1 MVQIIKSPTLSSG
14 QQMMFFEKPLVLHR
28 IFFSINVLAPLDTW
42 FESRVSFDDPMFLS
56 YYTLTGYTKYFEAK
70 GEGISQ
76 GDIWLFNASSG
87 DVLYTMTE
95 IIVSQY

>member
-1 MVQIIKSPTLSSG
+1 MVQTVRSETILAGSKKII
-14 QQMMFFEKPLVLHR
+14 FEKPLVLHR

-76 GDIWLFNASSG
+76 GDVWLFNTSSG
-87 DVLYTMTE
+87 DVLYTFVE
-95 IIVSQY
+95 ILV

>member
-1 MVQIIKSPTLSSG
+1 MVQTVRSETIPAGGKKII
-14 QQMMFFEKPLVLHR
+14 FEKPLVSYR
-28 IFFSINVLAPLDTW
+28 IFFSIDVLAPLDTW
-42 FESRVSFDDPMFLS
+42 FESRVSFDDPLFLS
-56 YYTLTGYTKYFEAK
+56 YYTLTGHTKYFEAK